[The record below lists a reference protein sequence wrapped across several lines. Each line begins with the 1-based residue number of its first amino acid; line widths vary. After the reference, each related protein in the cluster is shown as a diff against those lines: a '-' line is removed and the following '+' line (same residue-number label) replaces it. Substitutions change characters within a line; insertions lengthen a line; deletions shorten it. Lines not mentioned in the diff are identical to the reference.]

1 MNFKISGLTCDAC
14 VKLSAK
20 RIGRIPG
27 VSAVQVDQDS
37 GQASL
42 VATREVTLAEIN
54 ESLKGTEY
62 RADLN

>member
-14 VKLSAK
+14 VKLSTK

-27 VSAVQVDQDS
+27 VSVVQVDKDS
-37 GQASL
+37 GQSSL

-62 RADLN
+62 RAELS